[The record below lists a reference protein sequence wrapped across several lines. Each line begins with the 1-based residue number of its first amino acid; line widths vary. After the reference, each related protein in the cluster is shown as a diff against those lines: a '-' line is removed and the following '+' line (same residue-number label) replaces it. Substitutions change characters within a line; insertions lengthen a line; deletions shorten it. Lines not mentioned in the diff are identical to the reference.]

1 MIDFKN
7 KGAFAGL
14 FAAIAAAGHACIIRD
29 GLPIS
34 SDDTAVQA
42 IIDGYTLDDAR
53 SEVTERIDAM
63 AKAKRDAVVA
73 SISPAEM
80 ASWSI
85 KRAEAAAYDGT
96 DASAPFLA
104 AEAAARGVTTAALVA
119 KVTQKGAMLSGLEAA
134 ISGTSG
140 RHGDAVKALDTFE
153 AIAAYDYST
162 GWPV

>member
-1 MIDFKN
+1 MIDLKN

-14 FAAIAAAGHACIIRD
+14 FAAIAAAGHACIIRN
-29 GLPIS
+29 GQPVS
-34 SDDTAVQA
+34 SDDVAVQA

-53 SEVTERIDAM
+53 SEIAARIDAM
-63 AKAKRDAVVA
+63 AKDKRDRVVA

-96 DASAPFLA
+96 DTSAPFLA
-104 AEAAARGVTTAALVA
+104 AEAAARGVPTAVLVE
-119 KVTQKGAMLSGLEAA
+119 KVIQKGAMLSSLEAA

-140 RHGDAVKALDTFE
+140 RHGDAVKALGTFE

>member
-1 MIDFKN
+1 MIDLKN

-14 FAAIAAAGHACIIRD
+14 FAAIAAAGHSCIIRN
-29 GLPIS
+29 GQPVS
-34 SDDTAVQA
+34 SDDVAVQA
-42 IIDGYTLDDAR
+42 IIDGYTLADAR
-53 SEVTERIDAM
+53 AEITARIDAL

-104 AEAAARGVTTAALVA
+104 AEASARGVTTAALVN
-119 KVTQKGAMLSGLEAA
+119 KVTEKGAMLSGLEAA

-140 RHGDAVKALDTFE
+140 RHGDAVKALVTFE
-153 AIAAYDYST
+153 SIAAYDYSS